1 MSQIWDVKMLKS
13 VHLVGENE
21 TEDLYAGFEEEYN
34 PAYDTEVCLLFIFIH
49 CYLNLCVG
57 E

>member
-1 MSQIWDVKMLKS
+1 MSQTWDVKMLKS

-34 PAYDTEVCLLFIFIH
+34 PAYDTEV
-49 CYLNLCVG
+49 
-57 E
+57 